1 MSKTEFDPKDFRR
14 ALSQFPTGV
23 TVITTLDAE
32 GKPVGVTASSFNSV
46 SMDPTLVLWS
56 IDKAALSRDCFE
68 KAEYFAVNILGRDQV
83 ATSNNFASRGE
94 DKFAN
99 VGYSAGIGGAPLLND
114 YAAQFECKTWAV
126 YEGGDHLI
134 LVGEVIDYRYNDNI
148 QPLVFARG
156 SYAISAQH
164 PEMVNSTPVP
174 CDTPPAEGDFV
185 SGYLLYLL
193 RVAYQGFSADLYL
206 RLKKEL
212 GINPEEWRILAR
224 LINCSVIKISDLSSM
239 VMQPHVAL
247 RNTAEWMAEKGLVE
261 ILDSNTIKITAQGSE
276 IGHKMQALAIEE
288 ETALLSQIPAEQVAQ
303 LKANLKSIIDK
314 LD

>member
-1 MSKTEFDPKDFRR
+1 MSKTEIDPKDFRR

-23 TVITTLDAE
+23 TVITTLDGE

-56 IDKAALSRDCFE
+56 IDKAALSLASFE

-99 VGYSAGIGGAPLLND
+99 AAYSAGLGGAPLLND

-164 PEMVNSTPVP
+164 PEMVKSSSVP
-174 CDTPPAEGDFV
+174 CSDTPAEGDFV
-185 SGYLLYLL
+185 SDYLLYLL
-193 RVAYQGFSADLYL
+193 RVAYQGFSSHLYPK
-206 RLKKEL
+206 LKEEL

-224 LINCSVIKISDLSSM
+224 LINCPVIKISELSGM

-261 ILDSNTIKITAQGSE
+261 ILDTDTIKITAKGSE
-276 IGHKMQALAIEE
+276 IGSKMQALAIEE
-288 ETALLSQIPAEQVAQ
+288 ETALLTHLPAEQSAQ
-303 LKANLKSIIDK
+303 LKANLKSIIEK
-314 LD
+314 LS

>member
-1 MSKTEFDPKDFRR
+1 MPKPEFNPKDYRR

-32 GKPVGVTASSFNSV
+32 GRPVGVTASSFNSV
-46 SMDPTLVLWS
+46 SMDPVLVLWS
-56 IDKAALSRDCFE
+56 VDKAAYSLDTFE
-68 KAEYFAVNILGRDQV
+68 KAEHFAVNILGRDQV
-83 ATSNNFASRGE
+83 ATSDNFASRGE

-99 VGYSAGIGGAPLLND
+99 AAYTTGLGGAPLLND

-134 LVGEVIDYRYNDNI
+134 LVGEVIEYRYNDNI

-164 PEMVNSTPVP
+164 PEMIKSTQPYENTHP
-174 CDTPPAEGDFV
+174 EGGFV
-185 SGYLLYLL
+185 SDYLLYLL
-193 RVAYQGFSADLYL
+193 RVAYQGFSSDLYP
-206 RLKKEL
+206 RLKREL
-212 GINPEEWRILAR
+212 DINPEEWRILAR
-224 LINCSVIKISDLSSM
+224 LINCPVIKISDLASM

-261 ILDSNTIKITAQGSE
+261 LEDSNSLKITPKGLE
-276 IGHKMQALAIEE
+276 IGVKMQALAIEE
-288 ETALLSQIPAEQVAQ
+288 ETALLSHLPDDQAQQ
-303 LKANLKSIIDK
+303 LKTNLKSIIEK
-314 LD
+314 LN

>member
-23 TVITTLDAE
+23 TVITTLDAD
-32 GKPVGVTASSFNSV
+32 GKPLGVTASSFNSV
-46 SMDPTLVLWS
+46 SMDPALILWS
-56 IDKAALSRDCFE
+56 IDKAALSLACFE

-83 ATSNNFASRGE
+83 DTSNNFASRGE
-94 DKFAN
+94 DKFTN
-99 VGYSAGIGGAPLLND
+99 VDYSAGPGGAPLLND

-224 LINCSVIKISDLSSM
+224 LINCPVIKINNLSSM
-239 VMQPHVAL
+239 VMQPHVDL

-276 IGHKMQALAIEE
+276 IGNKMQALAIEE

-314 LD
+314 LG

>member
-1 MSKTEFDPKDFRR
+1 MSKSEFDPKDFRR

-23 TVITTLDAE
+23 TVITTLDAK
-32 GKPVGVTASSFNSV
+32 GKPVGITASSFNSV

-56 IDKAALSRDCFE
+56 IDKAALSLTCFE

-83 ATSNNFASRGE
+83 DTSNNFASRGE

-99 VGYSAGIGGAPLLND
+99 LAYSAGLGGTPLLSD
-114 YAAQFECKTWAV
+114 FAAQFECKTWAV

-134 LVGEVIDYRYNDNI
+134 LVGEVIEYRYNDNI

-164 PEMVNSTPVP
+164 PEIVKSSVP

-185 SGYLLYLL
+185 SDYLLYLL
-193 RVAYQGFSADLYL
+193 RVAYQGFSADLYPK
-206 RLKKEL
+206 LKKEL

-224 LINCSVIKISDLSSM
+224 LINCPVIKITDLVSM
-239 VMQPHVAL
+239 VMQPYAAL
-247 RNTAEWMAEKGLVE
+247 CNTADWMAERGLVE
-261 ILDSNTIKITAQGSE
+261 ILDRNTIKITAQGTK
-276 IGHKMQALAIEE
+276 IGIKMQNLAIEK
-288 ETALLSQIPAEQVAQ
+288 ETELLSQIPAEQTAQ
-303 LKANLKSIIDK
+303 LKANLKSIIEK
-314 LD
+314 LR